1 MVVKKKKDKTK
12 KEGAYLITMATIEN
26 NYPICPICG
35 QILSGGIIDYKEVIH
50 EGERYVEFLKF
61 CNTSTC
67 RVKAKYYAQISLE
80 GIKRFSFEDVEEIKE
95 EEIVIK
101 EELGV

>member
-1 MVVKKKKDKTK
+1 MAKKKKNKTK
-12 KEGAYLITMATIEN
+12 KEGAYLITTAIIEN
-26 NYPICPICG
+26 NYPVCPICG
-35 QILSGGIIDYKEVIH
+35 QVLTGTTIDYKEVVH

-80 GIKRFSFEDVEEIKE
+80 GTKRFSFEDVEEIKE
-95 EEIVIK
+95 EEIEI
-101 EELGV
+101 EE

>member
-1 MVVKKKKDKTK
+1 MAKKRKNKTK
-12 KEGAYLITMATIEN
+12 KEGAYLITTAIIEN
-26 NYPICPICG
+26 NYPVCPICG
-35 QILSGGIIDYKEVIH
+35 QVLTGATIDYKEVVH

-80 GIKRFSFEDVEEIKE
+80 GTKRFSFEDVEEIKE
-95 EEIVIK
+95 EEIEI
-101 EELGV
+101 EEE